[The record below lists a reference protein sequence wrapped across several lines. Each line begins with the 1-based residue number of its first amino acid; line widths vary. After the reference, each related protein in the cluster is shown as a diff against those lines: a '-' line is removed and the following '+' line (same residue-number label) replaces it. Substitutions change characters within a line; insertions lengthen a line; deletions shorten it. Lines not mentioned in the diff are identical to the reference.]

1 MHSSLPGKKTF
12 YATHII
18 CPSIFSYEIHL
29 HASTCASS
37 KLQLCLFFISLF
49 LCNVQFTVFSEKGLL
64 VLSTH
69 PCRCT
74 LYFVIVLCNSNHWP
88 HSSSRMQSVCKNRR
102 LQAALLLTL
111 HFCINRFF
119 VPRFIFGTLSAQMC
133 AYLTPCAIY
142 SLSLQTKR
150 LILAVSGNWID
161 FALLRLAYNL
171 SACMHCL
178 GNSYWRGHICKQCRV
193 QLARS

>member
-1 MHSSLPGKKTF
+1 MRSSLPGKKTF
-12 YATHII
+12 CATHII
-18 CPSIFSYEIHL
+18 CPSIVSYEIHL

-37 KLQLCLFFISLF
+37 KLQLCLFFIFLF
-49 LCNVQFTVFSEKGLL
+49 LCNVQFTVFSVKGLL
-64 VLSTH
+64 VLST
-69 PCRCT
+69 
-74 LYFVIVLCNSNHWP
+74 HWP

-133 AYLTPCAIY
+133 AYLIPRAIY
-142 SLSLQTKR
+142 SLSLQTKG

-161 FALLRLAYNL
+161 FALLRLVYNL

>member
-1 MHSSLPGKKTF
+1 MRADAPYILSSFCVIRTIGL
-12 YATHII
+12 
-18 CPSIFSYEIHL
+18 IHL
-29 HASTCASS
+29 
-37 KLQLCLFFISLF
+37 LV
-49 LCNVQFTVFSEKGLL
+49 CN
-64 VLSTH
+64 LSAK
-69 PCRCT
+69 
-74 LYFVIVLCNSNHWP
+74 IA
-88 HSSSRMQSVCKNRR
+88 VCK
-102 LQAALLLTL
+102 LLLTL

-133 AYLTPCAIY
+133 TYLIPRAIY

-161 FALLRLAYNL
+161 FALLRLVYNL

-178 GNSYWRGHICKQCRV
+178 GNSYWRGHICKQWRV